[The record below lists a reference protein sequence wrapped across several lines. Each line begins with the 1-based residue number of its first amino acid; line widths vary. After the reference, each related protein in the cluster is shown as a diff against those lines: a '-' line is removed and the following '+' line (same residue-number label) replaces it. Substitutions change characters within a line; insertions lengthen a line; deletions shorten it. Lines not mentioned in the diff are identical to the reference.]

1 MTLPAEMLPA
11 VSWREGII
19 SLRGE
24 QEKRVIWVISL
35 LLLLPLNSL
44 ISREKPD
51 EALNAHVRSCDSSA
65 QKLSVASHPT

>member
-19 SLRGE
+19 SLRGGRKE
-24 QEKRVIWVISL
+24 GIWVISL

>member
-19 SLRGE
+19 SLRGGRKE
-24 QEKRVIWVISL
+24 VIWVISL
-35 LLLLPLNSL
+35 LLLVPLNSL